1 MRQLKKADVKQK
13 EWEDDLQPHQRDN
26 TKESQILIWIW
37 NCLEM
42 VSCLDY
48 DQFLKDGVALCKL
61 MNHVRPGSV
70 NMEEVSSG
78 NDFRQKRRNIEL
90 FLRAAKSYGVEERLL
105 FQPEDLLFLRHL
117 PRVTRCIYALGK
129 LVDQDS
135 GYSGP
140 KLGEEPYDPVNAAA
154 GRRRGGM
161 PIGDDI
167 YVAHVNVRDV
177 IRRLPS
183 VTEGQ
188 DVISVG

>member
-1 MRQLKKADVKQK
+1 MRQLNKADVKQK
-13 EWEDDLQPHQRDN
+13 EWEDDLQPHQHELCVSRVARDFLCHRGLRVLLTTISQRDN

-90 FLRAAKSYGVEERLL
+90 FLRAAKA
-105 FQPEDLLFLRHL
+105 H
-117 PRVTRCIYALGK
+117 
-129 LVDQDS
+129 S

-183 VTEGQ
+183 LTEGE